1 MSHLRGFNLCV
12 VFEVWCLLIRVKSPS
27 CAALFES
34 AHCEDSLFKRSY
46 MKNSKLAWGGH
57 SHAAVDLLLPG
68 YIMFHNK
75 KFDQDTTGSING
87 YYILLTS
94 FSFLLSPL
102 TIFCMN
108 ERPSRRT
115 ELTPSAFRRHTSSE
129 LHSWVTESFLTK
141 LSNHFMNH
149 KVLGVFMAQLDPQH
163 LSRYMNDNPSASA
176 ESSGAWSFSQVW
188 LDPLSRPQCS
198 LKVDTVHLLQFLQGK
213 DKTKLGGAVLSQ

>member
-1 MSHLRGFNLCV
+1 MPATLTDCEQRQSEFIIQACLWLSFHMTERQVSCRMTWMSHLRGFNLCV

-34 AHCEDSLFKRSY
+34 ARCEDSLFKRSY

-94 FSFLLSPL
+94 FSFLLLPL

-115 ELTPSAFRRHTSSE
+115 E
-129 LHSWVTESFLTK
+129 
-141 LSNHFMNH
+141 
-149 KVLGVFMAQLDPQH
+149 
-163 LSRYMNDNPSASA
+163 
-176 ESSGAWSFSQVW
+176 
-188 LDPLSRPQCS
+188 
-198 LKVDTVHLLQFLQGK
+198 
-213 DKTKLGGAVLSQ
+213 